1 MLSEIVTFTDPVYVP
16 GVGLKVGVAAC
27 CKVNVAVTV
36 FAAFIVIVHVVPE
49 DVSHPPQL
57 PNVDPLA
64 ALAVRVTTVPL
75 S

>member
-1 MLSEIVTFTDPVYVP
+1 MLSVIVTFTDPVYVP
-16 GVGLKVGVAAC
+16 GVGLKVGVAAR

-36 FAAFIVIVHVVPE
+36 VAAFIVIVHVVPE

-57 PNVDPLA
+57 SNVDPLA
-64 ALAVRVTTVPL
+64 ALAVSVTTVPL